1 MWSDECGEKLVEQWQ
16 STFYAIEQKGYLFV
30 ERLQAHAC
38 SRGEGCGPFFPSPLS
53 SFCGPSLENPG
64 QGVRLSLPAAAGS
77 GRSSPS
83 GEVGD
88 NLVIRESRKLLS
100 DSQGAFPLQGLGQGG
115 SLSSPAP
122 ALPSLQIHQPPAGL
136 GSQECLTFEAGLG

>member
-1 MWSDECGEKLVEQWQ
+1 MAEQFLCNR
-16 STFYAIEQKGYLFV
+16 TERLFV

-64 QGVRLSLPAAAGS
+64 QGVRLSVPAAAGS

-100 DSQGAFPLQGLGQGG
+100 DSQTPV
-115 SLSSPAP
+115 
-122 ALPSLQIHQPPAGL
+122 AGPRT
-136 GSQECLTFEAGLG
+136 GWVS